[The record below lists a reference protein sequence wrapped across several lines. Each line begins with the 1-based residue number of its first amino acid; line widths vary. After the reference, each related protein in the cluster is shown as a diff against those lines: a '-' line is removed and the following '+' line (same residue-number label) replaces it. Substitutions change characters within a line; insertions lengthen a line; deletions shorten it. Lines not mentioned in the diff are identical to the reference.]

1 MKRSGRGP
9 GLRLAATLAAICA
22 LGLIAAAPA
31 GAHKVAFDTNL
42 QLKLDKLNETSE
54 QYSGK
59 VTSNKGKCRINR
71 TVNVSQ
77 SGIFVG
83 STLSNFAGDWI
94 LAGPVPP
101 KGATVTAF
109 APRKILK
116 KNKKH
121 RHKCKPAIASRK
133 APNN

>member
-1 MKRSGRGP
+1 MKRTGK
-9 GLRLAATLAAICA
+9 RLGVGISAAAAVGAI
-22 LGLIAAAPA
+22 GLIAVAPA
-31 GAHKVAFDTNL
+31 SAHKIAFDTNL
-42 QLKLDKLNETSE
+42 QLKLDKLNETTE

-59 VTSNKGKCRINR
+59 VTSNRGKCRIDR

-77 SGIFVG
+77 SGVFVG
-83 STLSNFAGDWI
+83 ATISNFAGDWI
-94 LAGPVPP
+94 LTGPVPP

-109 APRKILK
+109 VPRKILK

-121 RHKCKPAIASRK
+121 RHKCKPAITSRK